1 MALNSPEL
9 RTGFLILIRAAYRTI
24 LLLLFVQLMLAPGLA
39 KTYHVDVNNGNDGYS
54 GNESEPFRTIRRA
67 SQVMEPGD
75 KAIIHEGIYHE
86 QIMGGRSGR
95 QGEPITYEGVDREK
109 VILRGSVIVSDW
121 KEVGSRWI
129 KFRPKPNAMPNVFV
143 SVDDEK
149 RLQRV
154 ESSLDMP
161 EGTFHIR
168 PDGLYTIRLRG
179 DADPNRDHVVDVYEL
194 DSGFFSSS
202 RYGGTAKQFIILR
215 NMTIEKYGS
224 YGVAAFEEP
233 GDRCNNWEIDRVT
246 FRYNNQA
253 GIFWCCDDWYVHD
266 SLFYKNAITG
276 CQINGAR
283 VRFIKNLCKENSCY
297 GQTGYGGTGITVGPY
312 DSCHSC
318 EIRDNVFEKTGSHDT
333 YGCGIYLEGR
343 CHDNVVKNNLV
354 VEDSHAGIGFY
365 GGSNNQVYNN
375 VLMNISPNNSW
386 DLCAAFVVSHSRE
399 GAPTQSVGNLIAF
412 NTVWGCPT
420 PVALSEPNR
429 TIATEEMNK
438 FVNNLF
444 CMGRHAAR
452 IPGTAVAVFERNGWF
467 GPEQKGVTQTAAKD
481 WLKRTIR
488 GSTGDYGIMKMDT
501 SPIIGIDPLLNDPEK
516 RDFRPRK
523 GSPVIDGGVV
533 LSSVVSDKD
542 GNTRPEGT
550 APDIGA
556 YEFVSK

>member
-1 MALNSPEL
+1 MSPNYRHSPRRL
-9 RTGFLILIRAAYRTI
+9 PGSSKTVSTLILSVFLAHLSIMPSWAA
-24 LLLLFVQLMLAPGLA
+24 
-39 KTYHVDVNNGNDGYS
+39 TYHVDVSRGNDGYQGS
-54 GNESEPFRTIRRA
+54 ETEPFRTIRRA
-67 SQVMEPGD
+67 SELMQPGD

-86 QIMGGRSGR
+86 QIMGGKSGR

-121 KEVGSRWI
+121 KKVGSKWI
-129 KFRPKPNAMPNVFV
+129 KVRTKPNAMPNAFV
-143 SVDDEK
+143 SVDDEE

-168 PDGLYTIRLRG
+168 PDGLYTIRLWG
-179 DADPNRDHVVDVYEL
+179 DADPNRDHVVEVYEL
-194 DSGFFSSS
+194 DAGFFSSS
-202 RYGGTAKQFIILR
+202 RYGGTAKQFIVLR

-224 YGVAAFEEP
+224 YGVSSSEEP

-266 SLFYKNAITG
+266 SLFYKNAVTG

-283 VRFIKNLCKENSCY
+283 VKFVNNVCRENSCY
-297 GQTGYGGTGITVGPY
+297 GQTGYGGTGITVGPF

-318 EIRDNVFEKTGSHDT
+318 EISDNLFEKTGSHDT
-333 YGCGIYLEGR
+333 YGCSIYLEGR

-354 VEDSHAGIGFY
+354 LEDTHAGIGFY
-365 GGSNNQVYNN
+365 GGSYNQVYNN
-375 VLMNISPNNSW
+375 VLVNIAPRNSW
-386 DLCAAFVVSHSRE
+386 DLCAAFVVGHSRE
-399 GAPTQSVGNLIAF
+399 GPPTQAVGNLICF
-412 NTVWGCPT
+412 NTVWGSPT
-420 PVALSEPNR
+420 PVVVEEPNR
-429 TIATEEMNK
+429 AMKPAEMNK

-444 CMGRHAAR
+444 CMERHSAKL
-452 IPGTAVAVFERNGWF
+452 PNGPCAVFERNGWF
-467 GPEQKGVTQTAAKD
+467 GPEKRGITQAAVKD

-488 GSTGDYGIMKMDT
+488 GSNGAYGIMKLDA
-501 SPIIGIDPLLNDPEK
+501 SPIVGVDPLLNDPAK
-516 RDFRPRK
+516 RDFRPKK
-523 GSPVIDGGVV
+523 GSPVIDVGVV
-533 LSSVVSDKD
+533 VPNVSSDKD
-542 GNTRPEGT
+542 GNARPQGT